1 MASSMELLY
10 RIARDAVREQE
21 RRVDLIQD
29 SVSPVAAVAAVV
41 GVLIK
46 PALYGKH
53 HHLASWRSQ
62 TADTSE
68 D

>member
-1 MASSMELLY
+1 MELLY

-29 SVSPVAAVAAVV
+29 SVSPVAAAAAVV

-62 TADTSE
+62 TADTPE